1 MTNFTWYF
9 ETKVSQTPFSDTIT
23 EIHWRIVG
31 EDDGDTASVYGSAS
45 LPEPDDSFTLFS
57 DLSEDQVKAWVLD
70 TMEQSESELEQSIQ
84 SQIDAIKQPASVFK
98 SLPWQPNNGE

>member
-31 EDDGDTASVYGSAS
+31 EDNGDSASAYGSAS
-45 LPEPDDSFTLFS
+45 LPEPDDGFTSFS
-57 DLSEDQVKAWVLD
+57 DLSEEQVKAWVLD
-70 TMEQSESELEQSIQ
+70 TMEQTESELEQSIQ
-84 SQIDAIKQPASVFK
+84 SQIDATKQPESVFK
-98 SLPWQPNNGE
+98 TLPWAAE